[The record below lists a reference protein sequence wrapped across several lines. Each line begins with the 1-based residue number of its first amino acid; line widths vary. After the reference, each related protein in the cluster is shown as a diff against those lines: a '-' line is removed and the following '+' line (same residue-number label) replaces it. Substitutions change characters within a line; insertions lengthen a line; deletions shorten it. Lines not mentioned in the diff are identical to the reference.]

1 MYFHPKP
8 VPSLFLASLT
18 LLVTVTS
25 TPLPVD
31 AADAEVSLRQ
41 LTPKNFNT
49 SIAHDTW
56 YVSDTEWGG
65 WRGGLSAGDTVFPFI
80 LPVYIAYTI
89 HHTSNHFVVRR
100 CNGGC

>member
-41 LTPKNFNT
+41 LTPKNYNT

-56 YVSDTEWGG
+56 YVDQVG
-65 WRGGLSAGDTVFPFI
+65 WVARWCISGRRSISLHIAR
-80 LPVYIAYTI
+80 VYRIYHPPRSQPLGSTAL
-89 HHTSNHFVVRR
+89 
-100 CNGGC
+100 

>member
-1 MYFHPKP
+1 MFFHPKP

-41 LTPKNFNT
+41 LTAKNFNT

-56 YVSDTEWGG
+56 YVSNALVGG
-65 WRGGLSAGDTVFPFI
+65 AVVYQRETQISASYCLCISHIPSITP
-80 LPVYIAYTI
+80 PT
-89 HHTSNHFVVRR
+89 TS
-100 CNGGC
+100 